1 MSEKLDSEGW
11 QVLHRHAGAPTL
23 PAPGAACNGCGVC
36 CLLEPCPL
44 GVLVSRKRTG
54 ACKALIW
61 HDENRR
67 YQCGMVLVP
76 ERFVPLGGSLV
87 SRLARRWIAAG
98 TGCDAS
104 LHVRDAG

>member
-1 MSEKLDSEGW
+1 M
-11 QVLHRHAGAPTL
+11 
-23 PAPGAACNGCGVC
+23 
-36 CLLEPCPL
+36 

-61 HDENRR
+61 DDEGRR
-67 YQCGMVLVP
+67 YRCGMVMAP
-76 ERFVPLGGSLV
+76 DRFVPLGARLV
-87 SRLARRWIAAG
+87 ARLARRWIAAG